1 MNNDI
6 VKPLYYEVYLQ
17 DTRKPYLELIPIGYV
32 KTLEEAK
39 NVTKMFR
46 DCIER
51 NPEQNGQT
59 VFFRAV
65 IKKQ

>member
-1 MNNDI
+1 MKNDI
-6 VKPLYYEVYLQ
+6 VKPSYYEVYMQ
-17 DTRKPYLELIPIGYV
+17 DTRKPYLELTPIGYV

-39 NVTKMFR
+39 SVTKMFR
-46 DCIER
+46 DSIER